1 MKQQNIFQTLVIAI
15 KKGLLT
21 PTVPN
26 KIIILQNNIYI
37 KLLKLICSLFTILMA
52 THNLN
57 ILGSGLLLKII
68 LCLIVFLN
76 IILIIY
82 LTHENYYRIKY
93 MFKIL
98 KNDK

>member
-21 PTVPN
+21 PTVLN

-37 KLLKLICSLFTILMA
+37 KLLKLICSFFTIWMA

-57 ILGSGLLLKII
+57 ILGSGLLLKIKT
-68 LCLIVFLN
+68 LN
-76 IILIIY
+76 L
-82 LTHENYYRIKY
+82 
-93 MFKIL
+93 FSKI
-98 KNDK
+98 

>member
-21 PTVPN
+21 PTVLN

-37 KLLKLICSLFTILMA
+37 KLLKLICSFFTILMA

-57 ILGSGLLLKII
+57 ILGSGLLLKIKT
-68 LCLIVFLN
+68 LN
-76 IILIIY
+76 L
-82 LTHENYYRIKY
+82 
-93 MFKIL
+93 FSKI
-98 KNDK
+98 

>member
-1 MKQQNIFQTLVIAI
+1 
-15 KKGLLT
+15 
-21 PTVPN
+21 
-26 KIIILQNNIYI
+26 
-37 KLLKLICSLFTILMA
+37 MA

-98 KNDK
+98 KNDKWNMD